1 MSKSSQWFH
10 IPINPDPWAIGPL
23 SVGKRNGKY
32 FPIVGRNAQL
42 DAFKHAVAEE
52 LESQGVTPV
61 DYDEYALRFF
71 FWRRLDSHEKGRKHH
86 ADATNLQKATEDALQ
101 GVLIGNDRNVRL
113 VHSEIVAQGPDV
125 NPGILIHI
133 EDYRTTPYLS
143 PDIPEAMW
151 DKATRVTQQATLF
164 DNTWPPA

>member
-1 MSKSSQWFH
+1 MSQPQWFY

-61 DYDEYALRFF
+61 DYEEYALRFF
-71 FWRRLDSHEKGRKHH
+71 FWRRLDSHASGRKHY

-101 GVLIGNDRNVRL
+101 GVLIGNDRDVRAIY
-113 VHSEIVAQGPDV
+113 SEIVAQGPDIK
-125 NPGILIHI
+125 PGIVIHV
-133 EDYRTTPYLS
+133 EHYSFHTS
-143 PDIPEAMW
+143 PEIPDEIW
-151 DKATRVTQQATLF
+151 DRVHAAEQPSLF
-164 DNTWPPA
+164 DNTWPPS